1 MRKFFLVTVS
11 LVSFNLAGSAYAGPA
26 EDAAYNKSDRPI
38 VDSQGDCVRTK
49 WMDDKDPCA
58 PAAAPKKPPVV
69 VKQAPAP
76 TPLANVTREQL
87 TIYFDFNSSK
97 LNSEATA
104 KLDNIS
110 NIINKSSEITD
121 VKIHGY
127 TDQIGTNSYND
138 ALANKRAGAVKGYLD
153 GRSRLKS
160 TQGDIRG
167 LGKAETDAQCDAITK
182 RTEKIACMAP
192 QRRVE
197 VEFIAKE

>member
-1 MRKFFLVTVS
+1 MRKFLLVTAS
-11 LVSFNLAGSAYAGPA
+11 LVSFNLASGAYAGPA
-26 EDAAYNKSDRPI
+26 EDAAYNKSNRPI
-38 VDSQGDCVRTK
+38 VDTQGDCVRTK

-58 PAAAPKKPPVV
+58 PDAPPKPKPPVV
-69 VKQAPAP
+69 VKPAP

-167 LGKAETDAQCDAITK
+167 LGKSETDGSCADIKK

>member
-1 MRKFFLVTVS
+1 MRKTLLVTASVLSFS
-11 LVSFNLAGSAYAGPA
+11 LVTSAFAAPA
-26 EDAAYNKSDRPI
+26 EDAAYNKSSRPI
-38 VDSQGDCVRTK
+38 VDTKGDCVRTK
-49 WMDDKDPCA
+49 WLDDKDPCSPDA
-58 PAAAPKKPPVV
+58 PPKPKPPVV
-69 VKQAPAP
+69 IKPAP

-87 TIYFDFNSSK
+87 TIYFDFNSAK
-97 LNSEATA
+97 LTNEGTA
-104 KLDNIS
+104 KLDQIAD
-110 NIINKSSEITD
+110 IINKSSEITE

-138 ALANKRAGAVKGYLD
+138 ALANKRAAAVKTYLD
-153 GRSRLKS
+153 SKSRLKS

-167 LGKAETDAQCDAITK
+167 LGKSETDGKCESIKK